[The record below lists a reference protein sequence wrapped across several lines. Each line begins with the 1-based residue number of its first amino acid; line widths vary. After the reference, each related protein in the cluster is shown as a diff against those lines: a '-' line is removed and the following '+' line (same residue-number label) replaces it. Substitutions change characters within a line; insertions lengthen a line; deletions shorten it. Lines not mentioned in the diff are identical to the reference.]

1 MGTVDFDI
9 NGRHFKLDCKGG
21 FYEDRILTLQYRNTE
36 SDVRQHGFIMV
47 QLSANGRSLRGKFAG
62 YGSEAE

>member
-1 MGTVDFDI
+1 LWGTVDFEI

-36 SDVRQHGFIMV
+36 SDVRQHGIIMV
-47 QLSANGRSLRGKFAG
+47 QLSATVAR
-62 YGSEAE
+62 